1 MSLGHHHRPVVAIAP
16 SPRAQMYRGQR
27 GFTMVMFGL
36 MLVPLLLMVGLSVDV
51 GYWYNRASDMQKAAD
66 AGALA
71 GVVWLPDG
79 GTAATVAQGVTK
91 RNGFDAAATAR

>member
-51 GYWYNRASDMQKAAD
+51 GYWYNRASDMQERLT
-66 AGALA
+66 LA
-71 GVVWLPDG
+71 PWPVWCGCPTG
-79 GTAATVAQGVTK
+79 GPRRRWPRV
-91 RNGFDAAATAR
+91 